1 MSADNSVIAVFDSHD
16 RAEEAVRT
24 LERAG
29 FDMRRLSIVG
39 KGFHEEEH
47 PVGFYTTGE
56 RAKSWGA
63 AGAFWGG
70 VWGLLFGAAFFWIPG
85 VGPLAVA
92 GPFVNSLV
100 GALGGAALVGG
111 LSALGAALFN
121 LGLSEEK
128 VIRYETQLKAD
139 RYLLIAHGTGDEV
152 VRAHGIIESTGPR
165 ESEIVRPV
173 EQGKEEYHEIHTSH

>member
-1 MSADNSVIAVFDSHD
+1 MSVENSVIAVFDSHE

-24 LERAG
+24 LERTG

-47 PVGFYTTGE
+47 PVGFFTTGD

-70 VWGLLFGAAFFWIPG
+70 IWGLLFGAAFFWVPG
-85 VGPLAVA
+85 IGPLAVA
-92 GPFVNSLV
+92 GPFINSLV

-121 LGLSEEK
+121 LGLTREK

-139 RYLLIAHGTGDEV
+139 NYLLIAHGAPDEV

-165 ESEIVRPV
+165 ESEIISPV
-173 EQGKEEYHEIHTSH
+173 EREKEVYHETHATH